1 MVSKDLT
8 NILFPTCN
16 LISFGIQ
23 WFALW
28 KARDMII
35 ASAQNDL
42 SVSIAKKTIAIVV
55 IIQILMVVLIF
66 AFILTR
72 DTYTEEK
79 MNWAFLTPSIIF
91 IVVNIIVLGA
101 NRYFSK
107 PKFSGISSSSAKSP
121 ISDTGT

>member
-1 MVSKDLT
+1 MVNKDLT

-28 KARDMII
+28 KTRDMIT
-35 ASAQNDL
+35 ASTQNEL
-42 SVSIAKKTIAIVV
+42 SVSITKKTIATIV
-55 IIQILMVVLIF
+55 IIQILMIVLIF

-79 MNWAFLTPSIIF
+79 MNWAFLVPSIIF
-91 IVVNIIVLGA
+91 IFVNILVLVA

-121 ISDTGT
+121 ISEEG